1 MRHDAPS
8 TTSQRGLSLVELM
21 LGMAIGLFIVAAA
34 VTLLGS
40 QLRENRSLLLEARL
54 MQDLRSAADLIG
66 RDLRRAGH
74 WGAAADGVWA
84 AGASGVA
91 PNPYTAL
98 APLAAASDAASFR
111 YSRDAVEN
119 HRVDSNEQFG
129 YRLRAGVVEI
139 ELGDGNWQ
147 ALTDAGTLSVT
158 EFSVTPTL
166 QTLDLGRFCAR
177 PCAAGAVAGT
187 STCPPTQQ
195 LRSLALRLTA
205 RLLAEPTV
213 SRSLR
218 SEVRLR
224 NDSITGACPV

>member
-1 MRHDAPS
+1 MRRAPS
-8 TTSQRGLSLVELM
+8 LASQRGLSLVELM
-21 LGMAIGLFIVAAA
+21 LGAAIGLFIVAAA
-34 VTLLGS
+34 LTLFGG
-40 QLRENRSLLLEARL
+40 QLRENRSLLLETRL
-54 MQDLRSAADLIG
+54 MQDLRTAADLIG

-84 AGASGVA
+84 TGASSVA

-139 ELGDGNWQ
+139 ELGAGNWQ
-147 ALTDAGTLSVT
+147 ALTDAGTLTIT

-177 PCAAGAVAGT
+177 PCGAGST
-187 STCPPTQQ
+187 TCPPTQQ

-205 RLLAEPTV
+205 RLAAEPAV
-213 SRSLR
+213 VRSLR

-224 NDSITGACPV
+224 NDAVSGACPA